1 MGLKTALSEFDPQ
14 KVPFLVANLSIGMH
28 DSKRP
33 LKVKGPCSRGFHQ
46 NHYEPHPPWV
56 FILGDRPASII
67 RESLPLSRLYNFLAP
82 ETKTRDWD
90 SCPPCVNIIR
100 VEIFQFFKD
109 EIRQEKANRL

>member
-1 MGLKTALSEFDPQ
+1 M
-14 KVPFLVANLSIGMH
+14 
-28 DSKRP
+28 
-33 LKVKGPCSRGFHQ
+33 
-46 NHYEPHPPWV
+46 NHIPPPV
-56 FILGDRPASII
+56 FILGDRPAMRLSCGQEVRGWRCILRESNSSIKGQLEAPTLASPWAGHGSTI